1 MIHTFESCG
10 KKMALD
16 VGSGAVHAL
25 DDLSYDALRLYSE
38 GTALDAVSAALEGK
52 YKFDSA
58 QIEMV
63 PQNYVKITSEDDVK
77 KFEKMIDLL
86 EDDDVQNVW
95 HNWEE

>member
-1 MIHTFESCG
+1 
-10 KKMALD
+10 MAERNKHKRPT
-16 VGSGAVHAL
+16 GSRSVF
-25 DDLSYDALRLYSE
+25 SY
-38 GTALDAVSAALEGK
+38 VCAALEGK

-86 EDDDVQNVW
+86 EDDDDVQNVW